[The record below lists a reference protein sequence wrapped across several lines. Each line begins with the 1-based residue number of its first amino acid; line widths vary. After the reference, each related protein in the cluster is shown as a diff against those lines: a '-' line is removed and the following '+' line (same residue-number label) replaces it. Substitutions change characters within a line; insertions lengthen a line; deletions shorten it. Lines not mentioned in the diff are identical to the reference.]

1 MSVVEGAS
9 IGGPVGAHP
18 ATLQTAVMDD
28 ETLSPAAIQAIVHRG
43 VPLAAAWGIE
53 VASAAGGSATC
64 RLPWREE
71 LLRPGGTVSGP
82 ALMGLADVA
91 MWAALLGISGGRDES
106 LTTSLTIHFLRRLQ
120 PGPVLAEAR
129 VLKRGRII
137 VGEVLIRAEASEEAA
152 AHVTTS
158 WAAVSPAPRPSR

>member
-1 MSVVEGAS
+1 
-9 IGGPVGAHP
+9 
-18 ATLQTAVMDD
+18 MDD
-28 ETLSPAAIQAIVHRG
+28 SPPPSPRAIEKIVHRG

-53 VASAAGGSATC
+53 VLRAEGGAATC

-71 LLRPGGTVSGP
+71 LLRPGGTMSGP

-91 MWAALLGISGGRDES
+91 MWAALLGLAGGRDES
-106 LTTSLTIHFLRRLQ
+106 LTTGLSINFLHRLP

-137 VGEVLIRAEASEEAA
+137 FGEVTIRREGAAEIA

-158 WAAVSPAPRPSR
+158 WAAVTPRG

>member
-1 MSVVEGAS
+1 
-9 IGGPVGAHP
+9 
-18 ATLQTAVMDD
+18 MDD
-28 ETLSPAAIQAIVHRG
+28 AAPAPGAIQDIVHRG

-53 VASAAGGSATC
+53 VVSAAGGSAVC

-91 MWAALLGISGGRDES
+91 MWAALLGETGGRDES
-106 LTTSLTIHFLRRLQ
+106 LTSSLSIHFLRRLD
-120 PGPVLAEAR
+120 PGPVLAEAH

-137 VGEVLIRAEASEEAA
+137 FGEVTIRSEGVETIA

-158 WAAVSPAPRPSR
+158 WASVTRRG

>member
-1 MSVVEGAS
+1 
-9 IGGPVGAHP
+9 
-18 ATLQTAVMDD
+18 MD
-28 ETLSPAAIQAIVHRG
+28 EAEPGPAAIQDVVHRG

-53 VASAAGGSATC
+53 VIAAAGGSAVC

-91 MWAALLGISGGRDES
+91 MWAALLGTTGGRDES
-106 LTTSLTIHFLRRLQ
+106 LTTSLTIHFLRRLD

-137 VGEVLIRAEASEEAA
+137 VGEVMIRSEAAAEIA

-158 WAAVSPAPRPSR
+158 WAAVTRRA

>member
-1 MSVVEGAS
+1 MS
-9 IGGPVGAHP
+9 
-18 ATLQTAVMDD
+18 D
-28 ETLSPAAIQAIVHRG
+28 ETPCPAAIQDIVHRG
-43 VPLAAAWGIE
+43 VPLAAAWGVE
-53 VASAAGGSATC
+53 VLAAAGGTATC
-64 RLPWREE
+64 RLPWQEA

-91 MWAALLGISGGRDES
+91 MWAALLGITGGKDES

-129 VLKRGRII
+129 LLKRGRII
-137 VGEVLIRAEASEEAA
+137 VGEVLIRSEGSSDIA

-158 WAAVSPAPRPSR
+158 WAAVTPRG

>member
-1 MSVVEGAS
+1 MHAVT
-9 IGGPVGAHP
+9 AH
-18 ATLQTAVMDD
+18 
-28 ETLSPAAIQAIVHRG
+28 EIQDVVHRG

-53 VASAAGGSATC
+53 VLQAAGGSATC

-91 MWAALLGISGGRDES
+91 MWAALLGLTGGRDES
-106 LTTSLTIHFLRRLQ
+106 LTTSLTIHFLRRLP

-129 VLKRGRII
+129 VLKRGRLI
-137 VGEVLIRAEASEEAA
+137 VGEVLIRGEASAEIA

-158 WAAVSPAPRPSR
+158 WTAVTPRT

>member
-1 MSVVEGAS
+1 MDDAAPS
-9 IGGPVGAHP
+9 P
-18 ATLQTAVMDD
+18 AT
-28 ETLSPAAIQAIVHRG
+28 IQEVVHRG

-53 VASAAGGSATC
+53 VLSAAAGSATC
-64 RLPWREE
+64 RLPWHES

-91 MWAALLGISGGRDES
+91 MWAALLGLTGGRDES
-106 LTTSLTIHFLRRLQ
+106 LTTSLTIHFLRRLD

-137 VGEVLIRAEASEEAA
+137 VGEVTIRGEGAEEMA

-158 WAAVSPAPRPSR
+158 WAAVMPRS

>member
-1 MSVVEGAS
+1 MN
-9 IGGPVGAHP
+9 
-18 ATLQTAVMDD
+18 AVTTR
-28 ETLSPAAIQAIVHRG
+28 EIEEVVHRG

-53 VASAAGGSATC
+53 VLAAADGGATC
-64 RLPWREE
+64 RLPWQEA

-91 MWAALLGISGGRDES
+91 MWAALLGLTGGRDES
-106 LTTSLTIHFLRRLQ
+106 LTTSLTIHFLRRLP

-129 VLKRGRII
+129 VLKRGRLI
-137 VGEVLIRAEASEEAA
+137 VGEVLIRGEGSAEVA

-158 WAAVSPAPRPSR
+158 WAAVAPRG

>member
-1 MSVVEGAS
+1 
-9 IGGPVGAHP
+9 
-18 ATLQTAVMDD
+18 MDHAAP
-28 ETLSPAAIQAIVHRG
+28 SPAAIQEVVHRG

-53 VASAAGGSATC
+53 VLDAAGGAATC

-91 MWAALLGISGGRDES
+91 MWAALLGVTGGRDES
-106 LTTSLTIHFLRRLQ
+106 LTTSLTIHFLRRLD

-137 VGEVLIRAEASEEAA
+137 VGEVMIRGESATDIA

-158 WAAVSPAPRPSR
+158 WAAVTQRS

>member
-1 MSVVEGAS
+1 
-9 IGGPVGAHP
+9 
-18 ATLQTAVMDD
+18 MDD
-28 ETLSPAAIQAIVHRG
+28 APPSPAAIQAVMHRG

-53 VASAAGGSATC
+53 VVSAEGGTATC

-71 LLRPGGTVSGP
+71 LLRPGGTMSGP

-91 MWAALLGISGGRDES
+91 MWAALLGITGGRDES
-106 LTTSLTIHFLRRLQ
+106 LTTSLTIHFLRRLD
-120 PGPVLAEAR
+120 PGAVIAEAR
-129 VLKRGRII
+129 LLKRGRII
-137 VGEVLIRAEASEEAA
+137 VGEVQMRSEASAEVA

>member
-1 MSVVEGAS
+1 
-9 IGGPVGAHP
+9 
-18 ATLQTAVMDD
+18 MDD
-28 ETLSPAAIQAIVHRG
+28 APPSPAALQAVVHQG

-53 VASAAGGSATC
+53 VLAAADGAATC

-91 MWAALLGISGGRDES
+91 MWAALLGITGGKDES
-106 LTTSLTIHFLRRLQ
+106 LTTSLTIHFLRRLA

-129 VLKRGRII
+129 ILKRGRII
-137 VGEVLIRAEASEEAA
+137 VGEVMIRSEASEEVA

-158 WAAVSPAPRPSR
+158 WAAVSPVRHPSR

>member
-1 MSVVEGAS
+1 
-9 IGGPVGAHP
+9 
-18 ATLQTAVMDD
+18 MDD
-28 ETLSPAAIQAIVHRG
+28 APTPLAAIQEMVHRG

-53 VASAAGGSATC
+53 VLEAAGGRAAC

-71 LLRPGGTVSGP
+71 LLRPGGTMSGP

-91 MWAALLGISGGRDES
+91 MWAALLGVTGGRDES
-106 LTTSLTIHFLRRLQ
+106 LTTSLTIHFLRRLA

-129 VLKRGRII
+129 LLKRGRII
-137 VGEVLIRAEASEEAA
+137 VGEVLIRSEASPEVA

-158 WAAVSPAPRPSR
+158 WAAVSPAARPSR